1 MARALHLP
9 TSPPPALSTAGCLA
23 CRSPEE
29 AVVQVLLE
37 ARRAAPSIL
46 YLPHVG
52 LWWATAPQS
61 LRTTLQMVLADL
73 PAELPIALIA
83 SCEEP
88 CAELD
93 AEVRAVSR
101 LPAA

>member
-1 MARALHLP
+1 MSCVSSLHLP
-9 TSPPPALSTAGCLA
+9 AATHSPHHKLL

-52 LWWATAPQS
+52 LWWSTAPPS

-73 PAELPIALIA
+73 PPELPIALLG

-88 CAELD
+88 CNELEP
-93 AEVRAVSR
+93 EVSFSCS
-101 LPAA
+101 